1 MTEAFGEAR
10 ARTPRSD
17 PVNATDNVAP
27 LGIFSRRAWVALVA
41 GLFGLNLLLGFLS
54 LTIGY
59 IDLPLGEIFRGLFGY
74 GPETTVT
81 IVQELRLPRL
91 LLALLIG
98 AGLGLSGAVLQ
109 GLLRNPLAEPGI
121 LGISSSASLGAV
133 LAIYYGLSTSF
144 LFALPLAAM
153 AGAGLATIVLCVL
166 SARNASTLTII
177 LCGVALNGLAISL
190 TSLAMNFS
198 PNPYAINEM
207 VFWLLGSVKD
217 RSFNDVALAAPF
229 VLFGC
234 VLLLGA
240 GRALDALTLGEDA
253 AQSLGFD
260 LQRLRTLAIA
270 GTSLAVGGAVAVSG
284 GVSFVGLVVPHL
296 MRPLVGHVASRLLL
310 PSMLAGA
317 ALVLAADIAARLLR
331 FGVEI
336 HLGVL
341 TSLVGA
347 PFFFYLIW
355 TMRRRTL

>member
-1 MTEAFGEAR
+1 MTEALGQAR
-10 ARTPRSD
+10 ARTGRAQQSGALVPAGTLSRS
-17 PVNATDNVAP
+17 NW
-27 LGIFSRRAWVALVA
+27 LALVA
-41 GLFGLNLLLGFLS
+41 GLITLNGLLGCLS

-59 IDLPLGEIFRGLFGY
+59 VDAPLGDILKGLFGY

-121 LGISSSASLGAV
+121 LGISSSASFGAV
-133 LAIYYGLSTSF
+133 LAIYYGLSATF
-144 LFALPLAAM
+144 FFALPLAAM
-153 AGAGLATIVLCVL
+153 AGAAVATLILYAL
-166 SARNASTLTII
+166 SANNASTLTII
-177 LCGVALNGLAISL
+177 LSGVALNGLAISL

-217 RSFNDVALAAPF
+217 RSLNDVALAAPF

-234 VLLLGA
+234 LLLLVA

-253 AQSLGFD
+253 AQSMGFN
-260 LQRLRTLAIA
+260 LRRLRTIAIA

-284 GVSFVGLVVPHL
+284 GVGFVGLVVPHL
-296 MRPLVGHVASRLLL
+296 MRPFVGHVASRLLL
-310 PSMLAGA
+310 PSMLAGG

>member
-1 MTEAFGEAR
+1 MSEVLRKADAAGWAVRVRLWQRNPWRMLVVGLLLLNAVLGIVSLNIGYVDFPAAEIIGGAFGVGSEA
-10 ARTPRSD
+10 
-17 PVNATDNVAP
+17 
-27 LGIFSRRAWVALVA
+27 
-41 GLFGLNLLLGFLS
+41 
-54 LTIGY
+54 
-59 IDLPLGEIFRGLFGY
+59 
-74 GPETTVT
+74 TVT

-91 LLALLIG
+91 VLALLIG

-133 LAIYYGLSTSF
+133 IAIYYGLSAGF
-144 LFALPLAAM
+144 FFALPLAAM
-153 AGAGLATIVLCVL
+153 AGAAVATIVLYVL

-177 LCGVALNGLAISL
+177 LSGVALNGLAIAL
-190 TSLAMNFS
+190 TSLAMNLS

-217 RSFNDVALAAPF
+217 RSMHDVALAAPF
-229 VLFGC
+229 VSLGC
-234 VLLLGA
+234 LLLLFV

-253 AQSLGFD
+253 AQTMGFD
-260 LQRLRTLAIA
+260 LKRLRVAAIA

-284 GVSFVGLVVPHL
+284 GVAFVGLVVPHL
-296 MRPLVGHVASRLLL
+296 IRPLVGHVASRLLL

-317 ALVLAADIAARLLR
+317 ALVVMADIVARLLR
-331 FGVEI
+331 VGVEI

-347 PFFFYLIW
+347 PFFFYLILS
-355 TMRRRTL
+355 MQRRAQ